1 MRKFNLFFSFF
12 LILFFFN
19 SCDISNKEEKIYG
32 TWETN
37 GVISEEDDQSIIY
50 SGTMQEP
57 ARVSD
62 RKIW

>member
-19 SCDISNKEEKIYG
+19 SCDILNKEEKIYG

-37 GVISEEDDQSIIY
+37 SVISEEDEDFDY
-50 SGTMQEP
+50 
-57 ARVSD
+57 
-62 RKIW
+62 